1 MLKKGTQAAD
11 TITGT
16 DSGDVIYRYDPN
28 GAESTRGWRRCDCR
42 LRRLKWRTPLQP
54 PVGR

>member
-42 LRRLKWRTPLQP
+42 LGRLKWRTPLQP